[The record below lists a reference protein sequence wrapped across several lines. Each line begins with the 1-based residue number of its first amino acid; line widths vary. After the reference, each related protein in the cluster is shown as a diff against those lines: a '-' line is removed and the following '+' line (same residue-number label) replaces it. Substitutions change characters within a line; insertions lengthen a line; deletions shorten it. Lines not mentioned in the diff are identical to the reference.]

1 MIIGAAQYQ
10 LVQPSQVAGQSR
22 AQFGEQQKSI
32 KLAEDKVTLNGSHGD
47 ASPTYD
53 RSGLV
58 RKVPERSLTQI
69 ALEHLSAQRIGLSK
83 EKLEELE
90 QQKKEVEANTDL
102 SDKERQKLLA
112 DLDLQKEALIK
123 EAIELRQTGDDEEQQ
138 SNPSSGNAP
147 E

>member
-32 KLAEDKVTLNGSHGD
+32 KLAEDKVTLNGSHDD

-123 EAIELRQTGDDEEQQ
+123 EAIERRQTGDDEEQQ

>member
-83 EKLEELE
+83 EKIEELE

-123 EAIELRQTGDDEEQQ
+123 EAIERRQTGDDEEQQ

>member
-83 EKLEELE
+83 EKIEELE

-102 SDKERQKLLA
+102 SDQERQKLLA

-123 EAIELRQTGDDEEQQ
+123 EAIERRQTGDDEEQQ

-147 E
+147 A

>member
-58 RKVPERSLTQI
+58 RKEPERSLTQI

-123 EAIELRQTGDDEEQQ
+123 EAIERRQTGDDEEQQ

>member
-10 LVQPSQVAGQSR
+10 LVHPSQVAGQSR

-32 KLAEDKVTLNGSHGD
+32 KLAEDKVTLNGSHDD

-83 EKLEELE
+83 EKIEEIE

-123 EAIELRQTGDDEEQQ
+123 EAIERRQTGDDEEQQ
-138 SNPSSGNAP
+138 SNPSSGKAP
-147 E
+147 A

>member
-32 KLAEDKVTLNGSHGD
+32 KLAEDKVTLNGSHDD

-83 EKLEELE
+83 EKIEELE

-123 EAIELRQTGDDEEQQ
+123 EAIERRQTGDDEEQQ

>member
-123 EAIELRQTGDDEEQQ
+123 EAIERRQTGDDEEQQ
-138 SNPSSGNAP
+138 SNPSSGNAA